1 MEKINQQNGRTK
13 NKTTKNNTAKNG
25 TAKNKMKHIKIIKKL
40 TTNLKKPNLLKYG
53 SQSIKF

>member
-25 TAKNKMKHIKIIKKL
+25 MTKKQNVKIPKKL
-40 TTNLKKPNLLKYG
+40 TTHKKIDKLKYG
-53 SQSIKF
+53 NK